1 MNGLTQRARSLRG
14 NATEAERRLWSCLRR
29 KTVEGFRFRRQAP
42 LISFILDFVC
52 FEARFIIEVDGATH
66 GDDAE
71 IARDR
76 ERDKA
81 LQDAGFAVVRVNNED
96 VFNNLTGV
104 LETIRLKL
112 LERRPGVS

>member
-1 MNGLTQRARSLRG
+1 LG
-14 NATEAERRLWSCLRR
+14 LRR
-29 KTVEGFRFRRQAP
+29 KTVEDFRFRRQFP
-42 LISFILDFVC
+42 LIGFIVDFAC
-52 FEARFIIEVDGATH
+52 FETRLIIEVDGATH
-66 GDDAE
+66 GDDVE

-76 ERDKA
+76 ERDKT

-112 LERRPGVS
+112 REGCARTP